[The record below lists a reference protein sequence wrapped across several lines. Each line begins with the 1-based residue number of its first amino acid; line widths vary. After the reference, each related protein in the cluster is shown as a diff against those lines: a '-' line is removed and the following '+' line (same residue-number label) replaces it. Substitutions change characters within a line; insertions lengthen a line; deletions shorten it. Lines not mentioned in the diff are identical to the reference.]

1 MGSFIYTPRI
11 LKLQVGCLLCLTL
24 SHAMVSQIFFF
35 TLLMKYFLL
44 SASFVMKKAG
54 FSISYC
60 PFIVSDQI
68 LAMSSSM
75 MRSGV
80 FQFMMTGMKNCE
92 FMYSFILVI
101 QRN

>member
-1 MGSFIYTPRI
+1 
-11 LKLQVGCLLCLTL
+11 
-24 SHAMVSQIFFF
+24 MVSQIFFF